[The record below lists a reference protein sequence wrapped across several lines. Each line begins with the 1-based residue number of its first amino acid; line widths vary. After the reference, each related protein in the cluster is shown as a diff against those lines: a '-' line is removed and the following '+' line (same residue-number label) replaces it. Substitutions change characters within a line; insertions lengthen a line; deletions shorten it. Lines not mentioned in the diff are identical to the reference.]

1 MLEQNENTGLSPRHI
16 CMVCG
21 KSHILNPLW
30 NGDGECDC
38 GSTLIF
44 TKKNSEVLKP
54 NKLLLI
60 TGGTGSGK
68 NWIVKNL
75 EGLFKN
81 IPSVTD
87 RKMRVGEV
95 AGIDYKF
102 ITTSEFKEVE
112 ELGLLV
118 ESVKFGENFYGVESQ
133 ELLDKLY
140 NEGTGGILIVEPGGL
155 VQVLLWLSKHN
166 KCLKGLEIDQ
176 VFLDISRAVRFNN
189 ILGELVASGCEYL
202 EAQELALNRIIRN
215 GDNIPDDYKKM
226 DPKISEAIN
235 ELKSCGFTVS
245 RHELKNKDSM
255 KKFVDSYKKDELDM
269 MVDNLVETAQKFEL
283 SFDELLDK
291 LTSKIAQMSE
301 GNVHARFRI

>member
-1 MLEQNENTGLSPRHI
+1 MPEQNENTGLSPRHI
-16 CMVCG
+16 CMSCG
-21 KSHILNPLW
+21 KSHIWNPLW
-30 NGDGECDC
+30 NGNGECEC

-44 TKKNSEVLKP
+44 TKKDSEVLKP

-102 ITTSEFKEVE
+102 ITNSEFKEVE

-189 ILGELVASGCEYL
+189 ILGELVASDYEYL

-215 GDNIPDDYKKM
+215 GDSIPSDYKKSE
-226 DPKISEAIN
+226 DKINDAIK
-235 ELKSCGFTVS
+235 ELRSCGITVS
-245 RHELKNKDSM
+245 RQSITNKDEMLSY
-255 KKFVDSYKKDELDM
+255 VDSFKTTEIEKMLDILVSKNLEL
-269 MVDNLVETAQKFEL
+269 NLPFE
-283 SFDELLDK
+283 ELFDK
-291 LTSKIAQMSE
+291 LSDRISRVSV
-301 GNVHARFRI
+301 GNKNV

>member
-1 MLEQNENTGLSPRHI
+1 MQEQTNPLGLSPRHI
-16 CMVCG
+16 CIVCG
-21 KSHILNPLW
+21 KSHIWNPLW
-30 NGDGECDC
+30 NGNGECDC

-44 TKKNSEVLKP
+44 TKKDSEILTP

-95 AGIDYKF
+95 AGVDYKF

-215 GDNIPDDYKKM
+215 GDSIPSDYQRSE
-226 DPKISEAIN
+226 DKINDAIK
-235 ELKSCGFTVS
+235 ELRSCGITVS
-245 RHELKNKDSM
+245 RQSITNKDEMLSY
-255 KKFVDSYKKDELDM
+255 VDSFKTTEIEKMLDILVSKNLEL
-269 MVDNLVETAQKFEL
+269 NLPFE
-283 SFDELLDK
+283 ELFDK
-291 LTSKIAQMSE
+291 LSDRISRVSV
-301 GNVHARFRI
+301 GNKNV

>member
-1 MLEQNENTGLSPRHI
+1 MQEQTNPLGLSPRFI
-16 CMVCG
+16 CIVCG
-21 KSHILNPLW
+21 KSYIWNPLW
-30 NGDGECDC
+30 NDGEKCDC

-44 TKKNSEVLKP
+44 RKNDSEILTP
-54 NKLLLI
+54 NKLLLV

-75 EGLFKN
+75 EGFFKN
-81 IPSVTD
+81 VPSVTD
-87 RKMRVGEV
+87 RIMREGEIPGV
-95 AGIDYKF
+95 DYKF
-102 ITTSEFKEVE
+102 LTTDGFKEIE
-112 ELGLLV
+112 ELGFLI

-215 GDNIPDDYKKM
+215 GDSIPLDYQRSE
-226 DPKISEAIN
+226 DKINDAIK
-235 ELKSCGFTVS
+235 ELRSCGITVS
-245 RHELKNKDSM
+245 RQSITNKDEM
-255 KKFVDSYKKDELDM
+255 LSYVNSFKTTEIEKMLDILVSKNLEL
-269 MVDNLVETAQKFEL
+269 NLPFE
-283 SFDELLDK
+283 ELFDK
-291 LTSKIAQMSE
+291 LSDRISRVSV
-301 GNVHARFRI
+301 GNKNV

>member
-1 MLEQNENTGLSPRHI
+1 MPEQNENTGLSPRHI

-21 KSHILNPLW
+21 KSHIWNPLW
-30 NGDGECDC
+30 NGNGECDC

-44 TKKNSEVLKP
+44 RKNDSEILTP
-54 NKLLLI
+54 NKLLLV

-75 EGLFKN
+75 EGFFKN

-87 RKMRVGEV
+87 RKMRVGEA
-95 AGIDYKF
+95 AGVDYKF
-102 ITTSEFKEVE
+102 ITISEFKEVE

-215 GDNIPDDYKKM
+215 GDSIPLDYQRSE
-226 DPKISEAIN
+226 DKINDAIK
-235 ELKSCGFTVS
+235 ELRSCGITVS
-245 RHELKNKDSM
+245 RQSITNKDEM
-255 KKFVDSYKKDELDM
+255 LSYVNSFKTTEIEKMLDILVSKNLEL
-269 MVDNLVETAQKFEL
+269 NLPFE
-283 SFDELLDK
+283 ELFDK
-291 LTSKIAQMSE
+291 LSDRISRVSV
-301 GNVHARFRI
+301 GNKNV

>member
-1 MLEQNENTGLSPRHI
+1 MPEQNENTGLSPRHI
-16 CMVCG
+16 CIVCG
-21 KSHILNPLW
+21 KSYIWNPLW

-44 TKKNSEVLKP
+44 RKNDSEILTP
-54 NKLLLI
+54 NKLLLV

-75 EGLFKN
+75 EGFFKN

-87 RKMRVGEV
+87 RKMRVGEA
-95 AGIDYKF
+95 AGVDYKF
-102 ITTSEFKEVE
+102 ITISEFKEIE
-112 ELGLLV
+112 EQGLLI

-215 GDNIPDDYKKM
+215 GDSIPLDYQRSE
-226 DPKISEAIN
+226 DKINDAIK
-235 ELKSCGFTVS
+235 ELRSCGITVS
-245 RHELKNKDSM
+245 RQSITNKDEMLSY
-255 KKFVDSYKKDELDM
+255 VDSFKTTEIEKMLDILVSINLKLNLPFEEL
-269 MVDNLVETAQKFEL
+269 F
-283 SFDELLDK
+283 DK
-291 LTSKIAQMSE
+291 LSDRISRVSV
-301 GNVHARFRI
+301 GNKNV

>member
-1 MLEQNENTGLSPRHI
+1 MPEQNENTGLSPRHI

-21 KSHILNPLW
+21 KSHIWNPLW

-44 TKKNSEVLKP
+44 RKNDSEILTP
-54 NKLLLI
+54 NKLLLV

-75 EGLFKN
+75 EGFFKN
-81 IPSVTD
+81 ILSVTD
-87 RKMRVGEV
+87 RIMREGEIPGV
-95 AGIDYKF
+95 DYKF
-102 ITTSEFKEVE
+102 ITTDGFKEIE
-112 ELGLLV
+112 EQGLLI

-215 GDNIPDDYKKM
+215 GDSIPLDYQRSE
-226 DPKISEAIN
+226 DKINDAIK
-235 ELKSCGFTVS
+235 ELRSCGITVS
-245 RHELKNKDSM
+245 RQSITNKDEM
-255 KKFVDSYKKDELDM
+255 LSYVNSFKTTEIEKMLDILVSKNLEL
-269 MVDNLVETAQKFEL
+269 NLPFE
-283 SFDELLDK
+283 ELFDK
-291 LTSKIAQMSE
+291 LSDRISRVSV
-301 GNVHARFRI
+301 GNKNV

>member
-1 MLEQNENTGLSPRHI
+1 MPEQNENTGLSPRHI

-21 KSHILNPLW
+21 KSHIWNPLW

-44 TKKNSEVLKP
+44 RKNDSEILTP
-54 NKLLLI
+54 NKLLLV

-75 EGLFKN
+75 EGFFKN

-87 RKMRVGEV
+87 RIMREGEIPGV
-95 AGIDYKF
+95 DYKF
-102 ITTSEFKEVE
+102 ITTDGFKEIE
-112 ELGLLV
+112 EQGLLI
-118 ESVKFGENFYGVESQ
+118 ESVKFGKNFYGVESQ

-215 GDNIPDDYKKM
+215 GDSIPLDYQRSE
-226 DPKISEAIN
+226 DKINDAIK
-235 ELKSCGFTVS
+235 ELRSCGITVS
-245 RHELKNKDSM
+245 RQSITNKDEM
-255 KKFVDSYKKDELDM
+255 LSYVNSFKTTEIEKMLDILVSKNLEL
-269 MVDNLVETAQKFEL
+269 NLPFE
-283 SFDELLDK
+283 ELFDK
-291 LTSKIAQMSE
+291 LSDRISRVSV
-301 GNVHARFRI
+301 GNKNV

>member
-1 MLEQNENTGLSPRHI
+1 MPEQNENTGLSPRHI

-21 KSHILNPLW
+21 KSHIWNPLW
-30 NGDGECDC
+30 NGNGECEC

-44 TKKNSEVLKP
+44 TKKDSEVLKP

-95 AGIDYKF
+95 AGVDYKF

-215 GDNIPDDYKKM
+215 GDSIPSDYEKSE
-226 DPKISEAIN
+226 DKINDAIK
-235 ELKSCGFTVS
+235 ELRSCGITVS
-245 RHELKNKDSM
+245 RQSITNKDEMLSY
-255 KKFVDSYKKDELDM
+255 VDSFKTTEIEKMLDILVSKNLEL
-269 MVDNLVETAQKFEL
+269 NLPFE
-283 SFDELLDK
+283 ELFDK
-291 LTSKIAQMSE
+291 LNDRISRVSV
-301 GNVHARFRI
+301 GNKNV

>member
-1 MLEQNENTGLSPRHI
+1 MPEQNENTGLSPRHI

-21 KSHILNPLW
+21 KSHIWNPLW

-44 TKKNSEVLKP
+44 RKNDSEILTP
-54 NKLLLI
+54 NKLLLV

-75 EGLFKN
+75 EGFFKN
-81 IPSVTD
+81 ILSVTD
-87 RKMRVGEV
+87 RIMREGEIPGV
-95 AGIDYKF
+95 DYKF
-102 ITTSEFKEVE
+102 ITTDGFKEIE
-112 ELGLLV
+112 EQGLLI

-215 GDNIPDDYKKM
+215 GDSIPLDYQRSE
-226 DPKISEAIN
+226 DKINDAIK
-235 ELKSCGFTVS
+235 ELRSCGITVS
-245 RHELKNKDSM
+245 RQSITNKDEM
-255 KKFVDSYKKDELDM
+255 LSYVNSFKTTEIEKMLDILVSKNLEL
-269 MVDNLVETAQKFEL
+269 NLPFE
-283 SFDELLDK
+283 ELFDK
-291 LTSKIAQMSE
+291 LSDRISRVSV
-301 GNVHARFRI
+301 GNKNVSN

>member
-1 MLEQNENTGLSPRHI
+1 MPEQNENTGLSPRHI

-21 KSHILNPLW
+21 KSHIWNPLW

-44 TKKNSEVLKP
+44 RKNDSEILTP
-54 NKLLLI
+54 NKLLLV

-75 EGLFKN
+75 EGFFKN

-87 RKMRVGEV
+87 RKMRVGEA
-95 AGIDYKF
+95 AGVDYKF
-102 ITTSEFKEVE
+102 ITISEFKEIE
-112 ELGLLV
+112 EQGLLI

-215 GDNIPDDYKKM
+215 GDSIPSDYQRSE
-226 DPKISEAIN
+226 DKINDAIK
-235 ELKSCGFTVS
+235 ELRSCGITVS
-245 RHELKNKDSM
+245 RQSITNKDEMLSY
-255 KKFVDSYKKDELDM
+255 VDSFKTTEIEKMLDILVSKNLEL
-269 MVDNLVETAQKFEL
+269 NLPFE
-283 SFDELLDK
+283 ELFDK
-291 LTSKIAQMSE
+291 LSDRISRVSV
-301 GNVHARFRI
+301 GNKNV

>member
-1 MLEQNENTGLSPRHI
+1 MPEQNENTGLSPRFI
-16 CMVCG
+16 CIVCG
-21 KSHILNPLW
+21 KSYIWNPLW

-44 TKKNSEVLKP
+44 RKNDSEILTP
-54 NKLLLI
+54 NKLLLV

-75 EGLFKN
+75 EGFFKN

-87 RKMRVGEV
+87 RIMREGEIPGV
-95 AGIDYKF
+95 DYKF
-102 ITTSEFKEVE
+102 ITTDGFKEIE
-112 ELGLLV
+112 EQGLLI

-215 GDNIPDDYKKM
+215 GDSIPLDYQRSE
-226 DPKISEAIN
+226 DKINDAIK
-235 ELKSCGFTVS
+235 ELRSCGITVS
-245 RHELKNKDSM
+245 RQSITNKDEMLSY
-255 KKFVDSYKKDELDM
+255 VDSFKTTEIEKMLDILVSKNLEL
-269 MVDNLVETAQKFEL
+269 NLPFE
-283 SFDELLDK
+283 ELFDK
-291 LTSKIAQMSE
+291 LSDRISRVSV
-301 GNVHARFRI
+301 GNKNV

>member
-1 MLEQNENTGLSPRHI
+1 MPEQNENTGLSPRHI

-21 KSHILNPLW
+21 KSHIWNPLW

-44 TKKNSEVLKP
+44 TKKDSEVFKP
-54 NKLLLI
+54 NKLLII

-87 RKMRVGEV
+87 RKMRVGEATGV
-95 AGIDYKF
+95 DYKF
-102 ITTSEFKEVE
+102 ITISEFKEVE

-215 GDNIPDDYKKM
+215 GDSIPLDYQRSE
-226 DPKISEAIN
+226 DKINDAIK
-235 ELKSCGFTVS
+235 ELRSCGITVS
-245 RHELKNKDSM
+245 RQSITNKDEMLSY
-255 KKFVDSYKKDELDM
+255 VDSFKTTEIEKMLDILVSINLKLNLPFEEL
-269 MVDNLVETAQKFEL
+269 F
-283 SFDELLDK
+283 DK
-291 LTSKIAQMSE
+291 LSDRISRVSV
-301 GNVHARFRI
+301 GNKNV

>member
-1 MLEQNENTGLSPRHI
+1 MPEQNENTGLSPRHI

-21 KSHILNPLW
+21 KSHIWNPLW

-44 TKKNSEVLKP
+44 TKKDSEVFKP
-54 NKLLLI
+54 NKLLII

-87 RKMRVGEV
+87 RKMRVGEA
-95 AGIDYKF
+95 AGVDYKF
-102 ITTSEFKEVE
+102 ITISEFKEVE

-215 GDNIPDDYKKM
+215 GDSIPLDYQRSE
-226 DPKISEAIN
+226 DKINDAIK
-235 ELKSCGFTVS
+235 ELRSCGITVS
-245 RHELKNKDSM
+245 RQSITNKDEMLSY
-255 KKFVDSYKKDELDM
+255 VDSFKTTEIEKMLDILVSINLKLNLPFEEL
-269 MVDNLVETAQKFEL
+269 F
-283 SFDELLDK
+283 DK
-291 LTSKIAQMSE
+291 LSDRISRVSV
-301 GNVHARFRI
+301 GNKNV

>member
-1 MLEQNENTGLSPRHI
+1 MQEQTNPLGLSPRFI
-16 CMVCG
+16 CIVCG
-21 KSHILNPLW
+21 KSYIWNPLW
-30 NGDGECDC
+30 NGNGECDC

-44 TKKNSEVLKP
+44 HKKDSEILTP
-54 NKLLLI
+54 NKLLLV

-75 EGLFKN
+75 EGFFKN

-87 RKMRVGEV
+87 RKMRVGEA
-95 AGIDYKF
+95 AGVDYKF
-102 ITTSEFKEVE
+102 ITISEFKEIE
-112 ELGLLV
+112 EQGLLI

-215 GDNIPDDYKKM
+215 GDSIPLDYQRSE
-226 DPKISEAIN
+226 DKINDAIK
-235 ELKSCGFTVS
+235 ELRSCGITVS
-245 RHELKNKDSM
+245 RQSITNKDEMLSY
-255 KKFVDSYKKDELDM
+255 VDSFKTTEIEKMLDILVSKNLEL
-269 MVDNLVETAQKFEL
+269 NLPFE
-283 SFDELLDK
+283 ELFDK
-291 LTSKIAQMSE
+291 LSDRISRVSV
-301 GNVHARFRI
+301 GNKNV

>member
-1 MLEQNENTGLSPRHI
+1 MPEQTNPLGLSPRHI

-21 KSHILNPLW
+21 KSHIWNPLI
-30 NGDGECDC
+30 NGNGECEC

-44 TKKNSEVLKP
+44 CKNDSEILTP
-54 NKLLLI
+54 NKLLLV

-68 NWIVKNL
+68 NWIVENL
-75 EGLFKN
+75 EGFFKN

-87 RKMRVGEV
+87 RIMREGEIPGV
-95 AGIDYKF
+95 DYKF
-102 ITTSEFKEVE
+102 ITIDGFKEIE
-112 ELGLLV
+112 EQGLLI

-215 GDNIPDDYKKM
+215 GDSIPLDYQRSE
-226 DPKISEAIN
+226 DKINDAIK
-235 ELKSCGFTVS
+235 ELRSCGITVS
-245 RHELKNKDSM
+245 RQSITNKDEM
-255 KKFVDSYKKDELDM
+255 LSYVNSFKTTEIEKMLDILVSKNLEL
-269 MVDNLVETAQKFEL
+269 NLPFE
-283 SFDELLDK
+283 ELFDK
-291 LTSKIAQMSE
+291 LSDRISRVSV
-301 GNVHARFRI
+301 GNKNV

>member
-1 MLEQNENTGLSPRHI
+1 MPEQNENTGLSPRHI
-16 CMVCG
+16 CMSCG
-21 KSHILNPLW
+21 KSHIWNPLW
-30 NGDGECDC
+30 NGNGECEC

-44 TKKNSEVLKP
+44 TKKDSEVLKP

-95 AGIDYKF
+95 AGVDYKF
-102 ITTSEFKEVE
+102 ITTSEFREVE

-118 ESVKFGENFYGVESQ
+118 ESVKFGENFYGVENQ

-176 VFLDISRAVRFNN
+176 VYLDISRAVRFNN

-215 GDNIPDDYKKM
+215 GDSIPSDYEKSE
-226 DPKISEAIN
+226 DKINDAIK
-235 ELKSCGFTVS
+235 ELRSCGITVS
-245 RHELKNKDSM
+245 RQSITNKDEMLSY
-255 KKFVDSYKKDELDM
+255 VDSFKTTEIEKMLDILVSKNLEL
-269 MVDNLVETAQKFEL
+269 NLPFE
-283 SFDELLDK
+283 ELFDK
-291 LTSKIAQMSE
+291 LTDRISRVSV
-301 GNVHARFRI
+301 GNKNV

>member
-1 MLEQNENTGLSPRHI
+1 MPEQNENTGLSPRHI
-16 CMVCG
+16 CIVCG
-21 KSHILNPLW
+21 KSYIWNPLW

-44 TKKNSEVLKP
+44 RKNDSEILTP
-54 NKLLLI
+54 NKLLLV

-75 EGLFKN
+75 EGFFKN

-87 RKMRVGEV
+87 RIMREGEIPGV
-95 AGIDYKF
+95 DYKF
-102 ITTSEFKEVE
+102 ITTDGFKEIE
-112 ELGLLV
+112 EQGLLI
-118 ESVKFGENFYGVESQ
+118 ESVKFGKNFYGVESQ

-215 GDNIPDDYKKM
+215 GDSIPLDYQRSE
-226 DPKISEAIN
+226 DKINDAIK
-235 ELKSCGFTVS
+235 ELRSCGITVS
-245 RHELKNKDSM
+245 RQSITNKDEM
-255 KKFVDSYKKDELDM
+255 LSYVNSFKTTEIEKMLDILVSKNLEL
-269 MVDNLVETAQKFEL
+269 NLPFE
-283 SFDELLDK
+283 ELFDK
-291 LTSKIAQMSE
+291 LSDRISRVSV
-301 GNVHARFRI
+301 GNKNV

>member
-1 MLEQNENTGLSPRHI
+1 MPEQNENTGLSPRHI

-21 KSHILNPLW
+21 KSHIWNPLW

-44 TKKNSEVLKP
+44 RKNDSEILTP
-54 NKLLLI
+54 NKLLLV

-75 EGLFKN
+75 EGFFKN

-87 RKMRVGEV
+87 RKMRVGEA
-95 AGIDYKF
+95 AGVDYKF
-102 ITTSEFKEVE
+102 ITISEFKEIE
-112 ELGLLV
+112 EQGLLI

-133 ELLDKLY
+133 ELLDTLY

-215 GDNIPDDYKKM
+215 GDSIPLDYQRSE
-226 DPKISEAIN
+226 DKINDAIK
-235 ELKSCGFTVS
+235 ELRSCGITVS
-245 RHELKNKDSM
+245 RQSITNKDEM
-255 KKFVDSYKKDELDM
+255 LSYVNSFKTTEIEKMLDILVSKNLEL
-269 MVDNLVETAQKFEL
+269 NLPFE
-283 SFDELLDK
+283 ELFDK
-291 LTSKIAQMSE
+291 LSDRISRVSV
-301 GNVHARFRI
+301 GNKNV

>member
-1 MLEQNENTGLSPRHI
+1 MQEQTNPLGLSPRHI
-16 CMVCG
+16 CIVCG
-21 KSHILNPLW
+21 KSYIWNPLW

-44 TKKNSEVLKP
+44 RKNDSEILTP
-54 NKLLLI
+54 NKLLLV

-75 EGLFKN
+75 EGFFKN

-87 RKMRVGEV
+87 RIMREGEIPGV
-95 AGIDYKF
+95 DYKF
-102 ITTSEFKEVE
+102 ITTDGFKEIE
-112 ELGLLV
+112 EQGLLI

-215 GDNIPDDYKKM
+215 GDSIPLDYQRSE
-226 DPKISEAIN
+226 DKINDAIK
-235 ELKSCGFTVS
+235 ELRSCGIIVS
-245 RHELKNKDSM
+245 RQSITNKDEMLSY
-255 KKFVDSYKKDELDM
+255 VDSFKTTEIEKMLDILVSINLKLNLPFEEL
-269 MVDNLVETAQKFEL
+269 F
-283 SFDELLDK
+283 DK
-291 LTSKIAQMSE
+291 LSDRISRVSV
-301 GNVHARFRI
+301 GNKNV

>member
-1 MLEQNENTGLSPRHI
+1 MPEQNENTGLSPRHI
-16 CMVCG
+16 CMSCG
-21 KSHILNPLW
+21 KSHIWNPLW
-30 NGDGECDC
+30 NGNGECEC

-44 TKKNSEVLKP
+44 TKKDSEVLKP

-215 GDNIPDDYKKM
+215 GDSIPLDYQRSE
-226 DPKISEAIN
+226 DKINDAIK
-235 ELKSCGFTVS
+235 ELRSCGITVS
-245 RHELKNKDSM
+245 RQSITNKDEMLSY
-255 KKFVDSYKKDELDM
+255 VDSFKTTEIEKMLDILVSKNLEL
-269 MVDNLVETAQKFEL
+269 NLPFE
-283 SFDELLDK
+283 ELFDK
-291 LTSKIAQMSE
+291 LSDRISRVSV
-301 GNVHARFRI
+301 GNKNV

>member
-1 MLEQNENTGLSPRHI
+1 MPEQNENTGLSPRHI

-21 KSHILNPLW
+21 KSHIWNPLW

-44 TKKNSEVLKP
+44 RKNDSEILTP
-54 NKLLLI
+54 NKLLLV

-75 EGLFKN
+75 EGFFKN

-87 RKMRVGEV
+87 RIMREGEIPGV
-95 AGIDYKF
+95 DYKF
-102 ITTSEFKEVE
+102 ITTDGFKEIE
-112 ELGLLV
+112 EQGLLI

-215 GDNIPDDYKKM
+215 GDSIPLDYQRSE
-226 DPKISEAIN
+226 DKINDAIK
-235 ELKSCGFTVS
+235 ELRSCGITVS
-245 RHELKNKDSM
+245 RQSITNKDEM
-255 KKFVDSYKKDELDM
+255 LSYVNSFKTTEIEKMLDILVSKNLEL
-269 MVDNLVETAQKFEL
+269 NLPFE
-283 SFDELLDK
+283 ELFDK
-291 LTSKIAQMSE
+291 LSDRISRVSV
-301 GNVHARFRI
+301 GNKNV

>member
-1 MLEQNENTGLSPRHI
+1 MPEQNENTGLSPRHI
-16 CMVCG
+16 CIVCG
-21 KSHILNPLW
+21 KSYIWNPLW

-44 TKKNSEVLKP
+44 RKNDSEILTP
-54 NKLLLI
+54 NKLLLV

-75 EGLFKN
+75 EGFFKN

-87 RKMRVGEV
+87 RIMREGEIPGV
-95 AGIDYKF
+95 DYKF
-102 ITTSEFKEVE
+102 ITTDGFKEIE
-112 ELGLLV
+112 EQGLLI

-215 GDNIPDDYKKM
+215 GDSIPLDYQRSE
-226 DPKISEAIN
+226 DKINDAIK
-235 ELKSCGFTVS
+235 ELRSCGITVS
-245 RHELKNKDSM
+245 RQSITNKDEM
-255 KKFVDSYKKDELDM
+255 LSYVNSFKTTEIEKMLDILVSKNLEL
-269 MVDNLVETAQKFEL
+269 NLPFE
-283 SFDELLDK
+283 ELFDK
-291 LTSKIAQMSE
+291 LSDRISRVSV
-301 GNVHARFRI
+301 GNKNV

>member
-1 MLEQNENTGLSPRHI
+1 MPEQNENTGLSPRHI

-21 KSHILNPLW
+21 KSHIWNPLW

-44 TKKNSEVLKP
+44 TKKDSEVFKP
-54 NKLLLI
+54 NKLLII

-95 AGIDYKF
+95 AGVDYKF

-215 GDNIPDDYKKM
+215 GDSIPLDYQRSE
-226 DPKISEAIN
+226 DKINDAIK
-235 ELKSCGFTVS
+235 ELRSCGIIVS
-245 RHELKNKDSM
+245 RQSITNKDEMLSY
-255 KKFVDSYKKDELDM
+255 VDSFKTTEIEKMLDILVSINLKLNLPFEEL
-269 MVDNLVETAQKFEL
+269 F
-283 SFDELLDK
+283 DK
-291 LTSKIAQMSE
+291 LSDRISRVSV
-301 GNVHARFRI
+301 GNKNV

>member
-1 MLEQNENTGLSPRHI
+1 MPEQTNPLGLSPRFI
-16 CMVCG
+16 CIVCG
-21 KSHILNPLW
+21 KSYIWNPLW
-30 NGDGECDC
+30 NDGEKCDC

-44 TKKNSEVLKP
+44 RKNDSEILTP
-54 NKLLLI
+54 NKLLLV

-75 EGLFKN
+75 EGFFKN
-81 IPSVTD
+81 ILSVTD
-87 RKMRVGEV
+87 RIMREGEIPGV
-95 AGIDYKF
+95 DYKF
-102 ITTSEFKEVE
+102 ITTDGFKEIE
-112 ELGLLV
+112 EQGLLI

-215 GDNIPDDYKKM
+215 GDSIPLDYQRSE
-226 DPKISEAIN
+226 DKINDAIK
-235 ELKSCGFTVS
+235 ELRSCGITVS
-245 RHELKNKDSM
+245 RQSITNKDEM
-255 KKFVDSYKKDELDM
+255 LSYVNSFKTTEIEKMLDILVSKNLEL
-269 MVDNLVETAQKFEL
+269 NLPFE
-283 SFDELLDK
+283 ELFDK
-291 LTSKIAQMSE
+291 LSDRISRVSAGDE
-301 GNVHARFRI
+301 NV

>member
-1 MLEQNENTGLSPRHI
+1 MPEQNENTGLSPRHI

-21 KSHILNPLW
+21 KSHIWNPLW
-30 NGDGECDC
+30 NGNGECDC

-44 TKKNSEVLKP
+44 TKKDSEVLKP

-87 RKMRVGEV
+87 RKIRVGEV
-95 AGIDYKF
+95 AGVDYKF

-155 VQVLLWLSKHN
+155 VQVLLWLSIHN

-215 GDNIPDDYKKM
+215 GDSIPSDYEKSE
-226 DPKISEAIN
+226 DKINDAIK
-235 ELKSCGFTVS
+235 ELRSCGITVS
-245 RHELKNKDSM
+245 RQSITNKDEMLSY
-255 KKFVDSYKKDELDM
+255 VDSFKTTEIDKMIEALVTKNQSLDLSSEDLINKLIYKIE
-269 MVDNLVETAQKFEL
+269 
-283 SFDELLDK
+283 K
-291 LTSKIAQMSE
+291 LHTIQ
-301 GNVHARFRI
+301 GN

>member
-1 MLEQNENTGLSPRHI
+1 MPEQNENTGLSPRHI

-21 KSHILNPLW
+21 KSHIWNPLW

-44 TKKNSEVLKP
+44 TKKDSEVFKP
-54 NKLLLI
+54 NKLLII

-87 RKMRVGEV
+87 RKMRVGEATGV
-95 AGIDYKF
+95 DYKF
-102 ITTSEFKEVE
+102 ITISEFKEVE

-215 GDNIPDDYKKM
+215 GDSIPLDYQRSE
-226 DPKISEAIN
+226 DKINDAIK
-235 ELKSCGFTVS
+235 ELRSCGITVS
-245 RHELKNKDSM
+245 RQSITNKDEMLSY
-255 KKFVDSYKKDELDM
+255 VDSFKTTEIEKMLDILVSKNLEL
-269 MVDNLVETAQKFEL
+269 NLPFE
-283 SFDELLDK
+283 ELFDK
-291 LTSKIAQMSE
+291 LSDRISRVSV
-301 GNVHARFRI
+301 GNKNV

>member
-1 MLEQNENTGLSPRHI
+1 MPEQNENTGLSPRHI

-21 KSHILNPLW
+21 KSHIWNPLW

-44 TKKNSEVLKP
+44 RKNDSEILTP
-54 NKLLLI
+54 NKLLLV

-75 EGLFKN
+75 EGFFKN

-87 RKMRVGEV
+87 RKMRVGEA
-95 AGIDYKF
+95 AGVDYKF
-102 ITTSEFKEVE
+102 ITISEFKEIE
-112 ELGLLV
+112 EQGLLI

-215 GDNIPDDYKKM
+215 GDSIPLDYQRSE
-226 DPKISEAIN
+226 DKINDAIK
-235 ELKSCGFTVS
+235 ELRSCGITVS
-245 RHELKNKDSM
+245 RQSITNKDEM
-255 KKFVDSYKKDELDM
+255 LSYVNSFKTTEIEKMLDILVSKNLEL
-269 MVDNLVETAQKFEL
+269 NLPFE
-283 SFDELLDK
+283 ELFDK
-291 LTSKIAQMSE
+291 LSDRISRVSV
-301 GNVHARFRI
+301 GNKNV

>member
-1 MLEQNENTGLSPRHI
+1 MPEQNENTGLSPRHI

-21 KSHILNPLW
+21 KSHIWNPLW

-44 TKKNSEVLKP
+44 RKNDSEILTP
-54 NKLLLI
+54 NKLLLV

-75 EGLFKN
+75 EGFFKN

-87 RKMRVGEV
+87 RKMRVGEA
-95 AGIDYKF
+95 AGVDYKF
-102 ITTSEFKEVE
+102 ITISEFKETE
-112 ELGLLV
+112 EQGLLI

-215 GDNIPDDYKKM
+215 GDSIPLDYQRSE
-226 DPKISEAIN
+226 DKINDAIK
-235 ELKSCGFTVS
+235 ELRSCGITVS
-245 RHELKNKDSM
+245 RQSITNKDEM
-255 KKFVDSYKKDELDM
+255 LSYVNSFKTTEIEKMLDILVSKNLEL
-269 MVDNLVETAQKFEL
+269 NLPFE
-283 SFDELLDK
+283 ELFDK
-291 LTSKIAQMSE
+291 LSDRISRVSV
-301 GNVHARFRI
+301 GNKNV

>member
-1 MLEQNENTGLSPRHI
+1 MPEQNENTGLSPRHI

-21 KSHILNPLW
+21 KSHIWNPLW

-44 TKKNSEVLKP
+44 TKKDSEILTP

-95 AGIDYKF
+95 AGVDYKF

-215 GDNIPDDYKKM
+215 GDSIPLDYQRSE
-226 DPKISEAIN
+226 DKINDAIK
-235 ELKSCGFTVS
+235 ELRSCGITVS
-245 RHELKNKDSM
+245 RQSITNKDEM
-255 KKFVDSYKKDELDM
+255 LSYVNSFKTTEIEKMLDILVSKNLEL
-269 MVDNLVETAQKFEL
+269 NLPFE
-283 SFDELLDK
+283 ELFDK
-291 LTSKIAQMSE
+291 LSDRISRVSV
-301 GNVHARFRI
+301 GNKNV

>member
-166 KCLKGLEIDQ
+166 KYLKGLEIDQ
-176 VFLDISRAVRFNN
+176 VFLDISRVVRFNN

-215 GDNIPDDYKKM
+215 GDSIPSDYERSEN
-226 DPKISEAIN
+226 KINDAIK
-235 ELKSCGFTVS
+235 ELRSCGITVS
-245 RHELKNKDSM
+245 RQTITNKDEMLSY
-255 KKFVDSYKKDELDM
+255 VDSFKTTEIEKMLDILVSKNLEL
-269 MVDNLVETAQKFEL
+269 NLPFE
-283 SFDELLDK
+283 ELFDK
-291 LTSKIAQMSE
+291 LNDRISRVSV
-301 GNVHARFRI
+301 GNKNV

>member
-1 MLEQNENTGLSPRHI
+1 MPEQNENTGLSPRHI
-16 CMVCG
+16 CMSCG
-21 KSHILNPLW
+21 KSHIWNPLW
-30 NGDGECDC
+30 NGNGECEC

-44 TKKNSEVLKP
+44 TKKDSEVLKP

-102 ITTSEFKEVE
+102 ITNSEFKEVE

-215 GDNIPDDYKKM
+215 GDSIPSDYERSEN
-226 DPKISEAIN
+226 KINDAIK
-235 ELKSCGFTVS
+235 ELRSCGITVS
-245 RHELKNKDSM
+245 RQTITNKDEMLSY
-255 KKFVDSYKKDELDM
+255 VDSFKTTEIEKMLDILVSKNLEL
-269 MVDNLVETAQKFEL
+269 NLPFE
-283 SFDELLDK
+283 ELFDK
-291 LTSKIAQMSE
+291 LSDRISRVSV
-301 GNVHARFRI
+301 GNKNV

>member
-1 MLEQNENTGLSPRHI
+1 
-16 CMVCG
+16 MVCG
-21 KSHILNPLW
+21 KSHIWNPLW

-44 TKKNSEVLKP
+44 RKNDSEILTP
-54 NKLLLI
+54 NKLLLV

-75 EGLFKN
+75 EGFFKN

-87 RKMRVGEV
+87 RIMREGEIPGV
-95 AGIDYKF
+95 DYKF
-102 ITTSEFKEVE
+102 ITISEFKEIE
-112 ELGLLV
+112 EQGLLI

-215 GDNIPDDYKKM
+215 GDSIPLDYQRSE
-226 DPKISEAIN
+226 DKINDAIK
-235 ELKSCGFTVS
+235 ELRSCGITVS
-245 RHELKNKDSM
+245 RQSITNKDEMLSY
-255 KKFVDSYKKDELDM
+255 VDSFKTTEIEKMLDILVSKNLEL
-269 MVDNLVETAQKFEL
+269 NLPFE
-283 SFDELLDK
+283 ELFDK
-291 LTSKIAQMSE
+291 LSDRISRVSV
-301 GNVHARFRI
+301 GNKNV

>member
-1 MLEQNENTGLSPRHI
+1 MPEQNENTGLSPRFI
-16 CMVCG
+16 CIVCG
-21 KSHILNPLW
+21 KSHIWNPLW
-30 NGDGECDC
+30 NGNGECDC

-44 TKKNSEVLKP
+44 TKKDSEILTP

-95 AGIDYKF
+95 AGVDYKF

-215 GDNIPDDYKKM
+215 GDSIPLDYQRSE
-226 DPKISEAIN
+226 DKINDAIK
-235 ELKSCGFTVS
+235 ELRSCGITVS
-245 RHELKNKDSM
+245 RQSITNKDEMLSY
-255 KKFVDSYKKDELDM
+255 VDSFKTTEIEKMLDILVSKNLEL
-269 MVDNLVETAQKFEL
+269 NLPFE
-283 SFDELLDK
+283 ELFDK
-291 LTSKIAQMSE
+291 LSDRISRVSV
-301 GNVHARFRI
+301 GNKNV

>member
-176 VFLDISRAVRFNN
+176 VFLDISILERYNN
-189 ILGELVASGCEYL
+189 LLIDGKLSGRL
-202 EAQELALNRIIRN
+202 IDVAQELALTRLVRN
-215 GDNIPDDYKKM
+215 GDSIPVDYKKTE
-226 DPKISEAIN
+226 DKISEAIS
-235 ELKSCGFTVS
+235 ELRSCGITVTQHNIKS
-245 RHELKNKDSM
+245 KESM
-255 KKFVDSYKKDELDM
+255 AKFVESYKSNEIDIM
-269 MVDNLVETAQKFEL
+269 
-283 SFDELLDK
+283 LDK
-291 LTSKIAQMSE
+291 IIAKNIELNIPFEETMKRILSKISNLQLE
-301 GNVHARFRI
+301 RK

>member
-1 MLEQNENTGLSPRHI
+1 MPEQNENTGLSPRHI

-21 KSHILNPLW
+21 KSHIWNPLW

-44 TKKNSEVLKP
+44 RKNDSEILTP
-54 NKLLLI
+54 NKLLLV

-75 EGLFKN
+75 EGFFKN

-87 RKMRVGEV
+87 RIMREGEIPGV
-95 AGIDYKF
+95 DYKF
-102 ITTSEFKEVE
+102 ITTDGFKEIE
-112 ELGLLV
+112 EQGLLI

-215 GDNIPDDYKKM
+215 GDSIPSDYQRSE
-226 DPKISEAIN
+226 DKINDAIK
-235 ELKSCGFTVS
+235 ELRSCGITVS
-245 RHELKNKDSM
+245 RQSITNKDEMLSY
-255 KKFVDSYKKDELDM
+255 VDSFKTTEIEKMLDILVSKNLEL
-269 MVDNLVETAQKFEL
+269 NLPFE
-283 SFDELLDK
+283 ELFDK
-291 LTSKIAQMSE
+291 LSDRISRVSV
-301 GNVHARFRI
+301 GNKNV